1 MYKKLIKINTINTK
15 NIYKIKR
22 TKNIHHGMYVV
33 AWGSFMTMHKNTSK
47 SMKRDTVL
55 NAKAHQAPTENLPG
69 FMYRGGGGGGWG
81 LYKT

>member
-1 MYKKLIKINTINTK
+1 
-15 NIYKIKR
+15 
-22 TKNIHHGMYVV
+22 MYVV

-69 FMYRGGGGGGWG
+69 VMYMGGWGGGWG
-81 LYKT
+81 LYKTWDLGTGSVAVVYIPQ

>member
-1 MYKKLIKINTINTK
+1 
-15 NIYKIKR
+15 
-22 TKNIHHGMYVV
+22 MYVV

-69 FMYRGGGGGGWG
+69 VMYKGGGGGGWG